1 MLKKY
6 LFACALCAVSLP
18 TYAQLTYTQ
27 ATAQPVSL
35 QVRYETMPLDILTI
49 NAQKGDASAQFY
61 LGKRLMARGELKN
74 AEHWYAQAAKQN
86 LAPAMLNLGVMYLKG
101 QAGSESL
108 GRTLLEKAAQLGDNR
123 ASYVLAML
131 EERSQRLVNAYK
143 WYDLS
148 ARNGMLDPK
157 VRDLAQGRIKNL
169 ALNLSNQDISRAK
182 NLADQWFVVH

>member
-27 ATAQPVSL
+27 AAAQPISL